1 MLLERFW
8 INLSPSVYAR
18 KKNTKSKSS
27 RATMFNFGSKVRFYF
42 QRAKITIRHDSRTRI
57 FFLVGQQVMFV
68 VCSLF
73 STIFVQ
79 RSKRVEKDFHPSSC
93 FILHKRARKRI
104 PSMDWTKSD
113 FFTQRKENVYFETK
127 AEYVFFSN
135 LRGKIKYCLLLERF

>member
-1 MLLERFW
+1 MDWTKSDFLTQRKQNVYFETKAEYVFFSNLRGEIKYCLLLERFW

-18 KKNTKSKSS
+18 KKNTISKSS

-42 QRAKITIRHDSRTRI
+42 QRAKITIRHDSRTSI

-79 RSKRVEKDFHPSSC
+79 RSKCVEKDFHHSSC
-93 FILHKRARKRI
+93 F
-104 PSMDWTKSD
+104 S
-113 FFTQRKENVYFETK
+113 
-127 AEYVFFSN
+127 
-135 LRGKIKYCLLLERF
+135 